1 MPVYQFEAMDR
12 TGQEIRDVIDAP
24 SEEEAQNTIRQ
35 MGYFVTKLSLKKG
48 VQAKAVGKKRKRP
61 FAMGGAKTKHICT
74 FTRQLS
80 ILQDAG
86 LPILRSL
93 KILENNQKPG
103 KLKNALMDVCD
114 EIETGSTLSESM
126 SKCPKVFS
134 RLYVNMVKA
143 GEAGGA
149 LETILQRLS
158 EFLERSESLKRKV
171 KGAMIY
177 PVAVVCV
184 AIGILAGIMFF
195 IVPTFK
201 KMFDEFELK
210 LPAATQLLMAM
221 SEYVVSY
228 YWLMFL
234 LPICCWL
241 VGKIIRKFKHG
252 RMGYDQ
258 FIIKVPLFGGLIEK
272 NILAR
277 TTRTL
282 GTLVT
287 SGVPILEA
295 LNITRETSGNAMFE
309 RIFTKVTEAIR
320 EGEVISKPM
329 KENSVPGFHPLALFY
344 WAWTGAFPGIM
355 IMSVALTSGRG
366 VNAKKDA
373 SGQIVKAVVKKGAK
387 ADDGSALIMVGL
399 MGIGIGVVVATLL
412 YLMKMNSRVMD
423 DLVVNMIDVGEET
436 GELDTMLYKIADNYD
451 EEVSVMTE
459 GLTKLIEPMLIV
471 FLGVAV
477 GFIVIS
483 LFMPLISLITG
494 LSGPGK

>member
-1 MPVYQFEAMDR
+1 MPMYQFEAMDR
-12 TGQEIRDVIDAP
+12 TGQEIRDVIEAP

-48 VQAKAVGKKRKRP
+48 TAAAAGTKAKKKRG
-61 FAMGGAKTKHICT
+61 FSIGGAKTKHICT

-103 KLKNALMDVCD
+103 KLKYTLQDVCE
-114 EIETGSTLSESM
+114 EIETGLTLSEAM
-126 SKCPKVFS
+126 AKAPKVFS
-134 RLYVNMVKA
+134 RLYVNMIKA

-149 LETILQRLS
+149 LETILQRLA
-158 EFLERSESLKRKV
+158 EFLESAESLKRKV
-171 KGAMIY
+171 KGALIY
-177 PVAVVCV
+177 PIAVVLV
-184 AIGILAGIMFF
+184 AIAILAGIMFF

-210 LPAATQLLMAM
+210 LPPPTLLLMAM
-221 SEYVVSY
+221 SDYVVNY
-228 YWLMFL
+228 FWLMFL

-241 VGKIIRKFKHG
+241 IGKIIRKFKHG
-252 RMGYDQ
+252 RMGFDQ
-258 FIIKVPLFGGLIEK
+258 FIIKVPVFGSLIER

-282 GTLVT
+282 GTLIT

-295 LNITRETSGNAMFE
+295 LNITRETAGNAMFE
-309 RIFTKVTEAIR
+309 RIFNKVIDAIR
-320 EGEVISKPM
+320 EGDVIAKPM
-329 KENSVPGFHPLALFY
+329 KEHSSPGFHPMALFY
-344 WAWTGAFPGIM
+344 WCWMGAFPGIM
-355 IMSVALTSGRG
+355 MMSVALTAGKGVKQGGKAGSKAAAASAGDQLVVISG
-366 VNAKKDA
+366 
-373 SGQIVKAVVKKGAK
+373 ITIGA
-387 ADDGSALIMVGL
+387 
-399 MGIGIGVVVATLL
+399 GVVGMALWYLL
-412 YLMKMNSRVMD
+412 RMKTRVID

-451 EEVSVMTE
+451 EEVRVMTE

-483 LFMPLISLITG
+483 LFMPLISLITS
-494 LSGPGK
+494 LS